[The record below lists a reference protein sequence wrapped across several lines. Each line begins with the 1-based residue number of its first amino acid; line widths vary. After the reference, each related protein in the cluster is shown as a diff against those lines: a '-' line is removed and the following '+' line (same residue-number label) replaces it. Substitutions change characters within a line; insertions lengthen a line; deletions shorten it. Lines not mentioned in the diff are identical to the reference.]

1 MIQLSINKRMKLFLT
16 VLVICICLNTIS
28 TFIVFQKESTIESAG
43 ETLKIVDVT
52 SNILRMRD
60 TSSNELVAEF
70 YPLEGKGRHYPFQ
83 GSYKLNYKETE
94 IIAEPLEQYQRVYV
108 ENGEDKL
115 FYNMDYQIRYKTIP
129 LPLAIQVEK
138 VMGVYEGPYLK
149 SLVLTN
155 IIILLILFLTIQ
167 PISTSVDGDN
177 NERTIL
183 SIEHLIGYGLVV
195 VIMIVQVGMV
205 TFDGKIMF
213 RKEDIFSFKFLVL
226 MTPVIIN
233 IIVSI
238 LNMVAKMKRK
248 RKDTRSDV

>member
-1 MIQLSINKRMKLFLT
+1 
-16 VLVICICLNTIS
+16 
-28 TFIVFQKESTIESAG
+28 
-43 ETLKIVDVT
+43 
-52 SNILRMRD
+52 
-60 TSSNELVAEF
+60 
-70 YPLEGKGRHYPFQ
+70 
-83 GSYKLNYKETE
+83 
-94 IIAEPLEQYQRVYV
+94 
-108 ENGEDKL
+108 
-115 FYNMDYQIRYKTIP
+115 

-195 VIMIVQVGMV
+195 VVMIVQVGMV

-238 LNMVAKMKRK
+238 LNMVAKKKHKRK
-248 RKDTRSDV
+248 ETRSDG